1 MKKLLLGYLI
11 RFVFGAIAL
20 GVGIWYLSSSI
31 GGASLSYTNM
41 DNFMS
46 AIGAADGNVASV
58 NGCFMCQYVN
68 DLFAVLGSGAEL
80 FWNAILNN
88 LWILMV
94 VGFGIFLMIHSIQY
108 IYKAM
113 METTALDTKEKKLA
127 FGPWFDTV
135 WRTGVRVM
143 IVGALIG
150 AFGMGG
156 VSSLKTL
163 SNITI
168 NPVMYVGSEL
178 SMAATGVSNS
188 PQCAPKD
195 FDRNNPMASVSNSF
209 MCIIGNIN
217 TVMLA
222 GGAGGFALMNYAWMG
237 LGGGIMTWIAGF
249 LTVIMFVVMGFD
261 LFFQILSVVFKLVF
275 LVIFLPLIV
284 AATAFEKTWKMAS
297 GVLKK
302 SIDILVE
309 SAIKVIAISL
319 KVIIL
324 YAVISFA
331 GNEVFPGSSLF
342 PPLLD
347 SGAVT
352 TNAQTNAV
360 HDVFATCESRAMVNG
375 ELDKDLFRDC
385 FVVER
390 ARVESRFPHAFDFL
404 HDGFGFLLLM
414 IGMFCL
420 YFYILGPRIDKL
432 LASVP
437 SFEPFG
443 KSNET
448 GGVDNFG
455 ADLKKLTKMTWK
467 KPQEFADKIIKG
479 K

>member
-31 GGASLSYTNM
+31 GGASLSYTNI

-46 AIGAADGNVASV
+46 TIGAGDGNVASV
-58 NGCFMCQYVN
+58 NGCFMCGYVN
-68 DLFAVLGSGAEL
+68 DLFAVLGSAAEL
-80 FWNAILNN
+80 FWNAILDN

-94 VGFGIFLMIHSIQY
+94 VGFGIFLMIHSIKY

-113 METTALDTKEKKLA
+113 IETTTLDTKEKKLT

-135 WRTGVRVM
+135 WRVGVRVM

-168 NPVMYVGSEL
+168 TPVMYVGSEL
-178 SMAATGVSNS
+178 AMAATGVSNS
-188 PQCAPKD
+188 AQCVPSE
-195 FDRNNPMASVSNSF
+195 FDQNNPMASVSNSF
-209 MCIIGNIN
+209 MCVIGNIN

-237 LGGGIMTWIAGF
+237 LGGGIMTWIAG
-249 LTVIMFVVMGFD
+249 LLIVIMFVVMGFD
-261 LFFQILSVVFKLVF
+261 LFFQILSVIFKLVF

-302 SIDILVE
+302 SIDMLVE
-309 SAIKVIAISL
+309 SAVKVIAISL
-319 KVIIL
+319 KVVII
-324 YAVISFA
+324 YAIISFA
-331 GNEVFPGSSLF
+331 GNEIFPGSGMF

-347 SGAVT
+347 SNLVT
-352 TNAQTNAV
+352 TNVQTNAV
-360 HDVFATCESRAMVNG
+360 HDAFAICENHAMVNG
-375 ELDKDLFRDC
+375 ALDKDLFRNC
-385 FVVER
+385 FTVER
-390 ARVESRFPHAFDFL
+390 ARIESVYPHAFDFL

-414 IGMFCL
+414 IGIFCL

-437 SFEPFG
+437 SFEPFA
-443 KSNET
+443 KSNDA

-455 ADLKKLTKMTWK
+455 GDLKKLVKMTWK
-467 KPQEFADKIIKG
+467 KPQEFADKIIKE

>member
-41 DNFMS
+41 NNFMS
-46 AIGAADGNVASV
+46 AIGAGNGNVASV

-68 DLFAVLGSGAEL
+68 DLFAVLGSAAEL

-94 VGFGIFLMIHSIQY
+94 IGFGIFLMIHSIQY

-113 METTALDTKEKKLA
+113 METSKLDTKEKKLA

-135 WRTGVRVM
+135 WRVGVRVM

-156 VSSLKTL
+156 VTSLKTL

-168 NPVMYVGSEL
+168 TPVMYVGSEL
-178 SMAATGVSNS
+178 SMAATGVSDYA
-188 PQCAPKD
+188 QCVPAG
-195 FDRNNPMASVSNSF
+195 FDENNPMASISNSF
-209 MCIIGNIN
+209 MCVIGNIN

-222 GGAGGFALMNYAWMG
+222 GGADGFAMMNYAWMG
-237 LGGGIMTWIAGF
+237 LGGGIMTWVAGF
-249 LTVIMFVVMGFD
+249 LIVIMFVVMGFD
-261 LFFQILSVVFKLVF
+261 LFFQILSVIFKLVF
-275 LVIFLPLIV
+275 LVIFLPVIV
-284 AATAFEKTWKMAS
+284 GATAFEKTWKMAS

-302 SIDILVE
+302 SVDMLVE
-309 SAIKVIAISL
+309 SAVKVIAISL
-319 KVIIL
+319 KVVII

-331 GNEVFPGSSLF
+331 GNEIFPGSGMF

-347 SGAVT
+347 SNYTT

-360 HDVFATCESRAMVNG
+360 HDAFATCENHAMVNG
-375 ELDKDLFRDC
+375 AVDKDLFRDC
-385 FVVER
+385 FIAER
-390 ARVESRFPHAFDFL
+390 ARTESVYPHAFDFL

-414 IGMFCL
+414 IGIFCL
-420 YFYILGPRIDKL
+420 YFYVLGPRIDKL

-443 KSNET
+443 KSNDS
-448 GGVDNFG
+448 GGIDNFG
-455 ADLKKLTKMTWK
+455 GDLKKLTKMTWK

-479 K
+479 I